1 MPNNVL
7 YKHNVDIDL
16 NCSCFIL
23 LLQSVILS
31 QKRLK
36 KKKKLFKRLTM
47 EVMYTVDFFFFKS
60 LMKRITDFL
69 VLTKN
74 YVLYKRSL

>member
-47 EVMYTVDFFFFKS
+47 EVMYTVDFFFKS

-74 YVLYKRSL
+74 DVLYKRSL